1 MTIDVHVNLSRWSF
15 RRVRGDASPAELAG
29 LLRARGVTE
38 AWAGSFDGLLHR
50 DVAGVN
56 TRLADDCRRNGD
68 GLLVPFGTVDPTLPD
83 WEEDLRRCH
92 EDHRMPGIRLHPG
105 WHGYTLDDP
114 RFVQLLR
121 QATERR
127 LIVQVAL
134 RMEDERTQ
142 HPRLNVPEV
151 DPTPLIDVL
160 RAVPRAKLVLLNA
173 HRNVKPELLGRLA
186 EAGVAG
192 FDVAGL
198 EGMGGV
204 DSFAKRVGLE
214 RVLFGSFAPLFT
226 WESASLK
233 LRESGLAPEPERA
246 IRVENAR
253 RLRTAP

>member
-1 MTIDVHVNLSRWSF
+1 MTIDIHVNLSRWSF
-15 RRVRGDASPAELAG
+15 RRVRGDASPTELAD
-29 LLRARGVTE
+29 LLRERGVTE
-38 AWAGSFDGLLHR
+38 AWAGSFDALLHR
-50 DVAGVN
+50 DVAAVN
-56 TRLADDCRRNGD
+56 ARLADDCRRD

-114 RFVQLLR
+114 RFVQFVQ

-127 LIVQVAL
+127 LIVQIAL

-151 DPTPLIDVL
+151 DPAPLL
-160 RAVPRAKLVLLNA
+160 EAAVPKARLVLLNA
-173 HRNVKPELLGRLA
+173 HRNVKPELLGKLA
-186 EAGVAG
+186 AAGVAG
-192 FDVAGL
+192 FDLAGL

-204 DSFAKRVGLE
+204 ESFAKRVGIE
-214 RVLFGSFAPLFT
+214 RVLFGSFFPLFT

-233 LRESGLAPEPERA
+233 LRESGLAPDAERA

-253 RLRTAP
+253 RLRTRS